1 MFNRLLIII
10 SIFLLSFA
18 AADAEIK
25 LYLQPKVTVEGN
37 NLLLS
42 DIASIESNNSNI
54 EQIRNINIEHEIFSD
69 GYIDKKEILSI
80 LKKYT
85 EDNTIIFGNAVRVI
99 TNTLSD
105 KSLADKNNLLL
116 KKGNKVEIIINNKGI
131 SLILKG
137 IAVDEGRF
145 NEEIT
150 VKIQNKFA
158 LTKLLKAKVIGKDLV
173 EVNI

>member
-1 MFNRLLIII
+1 
-10 SIFLLSFA
+10 
-18 AADAEIK
+18 
-25 LYLQPKVTVEGN
+25 
-37 NLLLS
+37 LS
-42 DIASIESNNSNI
+42 DIALVESNNSDI
-54 EQIRNINIEHEIFSD
+54 EKIRNINIEHEIFSD

-80 LKKYT
+80 IKKYT
-85 EDNTIIFGNAVRVI
+85 EDNTIIYGNAVRVI
-99 TNTLSD
+99 TKIQSAKT
-105 KSLADKNNLLL
+105 LADKNNVLL
-116 KKGNKVEIIINNKGI
+116 KKGNKVEIIVNNKGI

-150 VKIQNKFA
+150 VKVQNKFA